1 MARFFY
7 SNTISHFLSD
17 SETVIRQSLDDG
29 HLKSHHQLDQT
40 QARAWD
46 EEIALLK
53 SVLKPYKGRGSVY
66 FEYNIPRM
74 GRRIDV
80 AVLIDGVVLILEF
93 KAFQEHYNKS
103 DLAQVWDYALDL
115 YNFHEESHD
124 RYLAP
129 ILVSTE
135 ASLPANEYAFFKGN
149 MFLPLMANKESLSS
163 VIKDVLAQ
171 CKPLGRPLDDKE
183 WGVSRYAPTP
193 TIIEAAKVLY
203 SNHSVEEITRTE
215 GSAENLKRTTEFVSD
230 IIEYSKKHKQK
241 SICFVTGVPG
251 AGKTLVGLNI
261 ATNQFAKQ
269 EVAVYL
275 SGNFPLVEV
284 LREALARD
292 KVAREK
298 ELGNRFTKAK
308 AMEEVKTFIQMIHN
322 YSDTCLEGTKIVD
335 GDVVKDEA
343 FFASVKNSKKHFI
356 PIDHVTIF
364 DEAQRSWTQKQ
375 LATFMKNKKGVPDFP
390 YSEPEFLIS
399 CLDRHTDWAVIV
411 CLVGG
416 GQEINTGEAGIKE
429 WVDALNRKFTDWHV
443 YISDRLVDEEYK
455 AAEDLKNFEKQ
466 ENLHSETDLHL
477 AVSMRSF
484 RAEHLST
491 FVHQM
496 LDGEVEKARKT
507 LRLLD
512 KYPIGITRDVNKA
525 KEWLKKQSGGSERY
539 GIVASS
545 SGERLRP
552 ETIVVRLK
560 PSVTHWFLDGS
571 EDIRSSMAMEDV
583 ATEFDVQGLELD
595 WACVAWDGDFRRNEK
610 SEDGWSYHQ
619 FSGGSHWNNVK
630 NPERRSYRKNAYRV
644 LLTRAR
650 QGMVIFVPQGNPEDP
665 TRLPEFYDST
675 YNYLKSLGLEDIG

>member
-1 MARFFY
+1 MRFFY
-7 SNTISHFLSD
+7 GNTISCFLDD
-17 SETVIRQSLDDG
+17 SYTIIRQSLDVG
-29 HLKSHHQLDQT
+29 HLQSHHQLDQT

-46 EEIALLK
+46 EEILLLK
-53 SVLKPYKGRGSVY
+53 SVLQPYRDRGSVY

-93 KAFQEHYNKS
+93 KAFQEHYQKS

-115 YNFHEESHD
+115 FNFHEESHD

-135 ASLPANEYAFFKGN
+135 ADLPQNEYSFFKGN
-149 MFLPLMANKESLSS
+149 MFLPLMANKESLPS
-163 VIKDVLAQ
+163 VVQHVLEQ
-171 CKPLGRPLDDKE
+171 SKPLGRPLDDKE
-183 WGVSRYAPTP
+183 WGISRYAPTP

-203 SNHSVEEITRTE
+203 SNHSVEEITRSE
-215 GSAENLKRTTEFVSD
+215 GSAENLKRTTGFVSD
-230 IIEYSKKHKQK
+230 IIEYSKKNKQK

-261 ATNQFAKQ
+261 ATNQFAKK

-298 ELGNRFTKAK
+298 ESGNRFTKAK

-322 YSDTCLEGTKIVD
+322 YRDTCLEGTKVVG
-335 GDVVKDEA
+335 GDIVKDEA
-343 FFASVKNSKKHFI
+343 FFESVKDSDKHYT
-356 PIDHVTIF
+356 PIDHVAIF
-364 DEAQRSWTQKQ
+364 DEAQRSWTQQQ
-375 LATFMKNKKGVPDFP
+375 LASFMKTKKGVIGFP
-390 YSEPEFLIS
+390 HSEPEFLIS
-399 CLDRHTDWAVIV
+399 CLDRHDDWAVIV

-429 WVDALNRKFTDWHV
+429 WVDALNRRFTNWHV
-443 YISDRLVDEEYK
+443 YISDRLNDEEYK
-455 AAEDLKNFEKQ
+455 AAEDLKNFKRQ
-466 ENLHSETDLHL
+466 ENLHTETDLHL

-496 LDGEVEKARKT
+496 LNGEVENAKHT
-507 LRLLD
+507 LLSLD
-512 KYPIGITRDVNKA
+512 KYPIAITRDVNKA
-525 KEWLKKQSGGSERY
+525 KQWLKDHAGGTERF

-571 EDIRSSMAMEDV
+571 EDVRSSMALEDV

-610 SEDGWSYHQ
+610 AEDGWTYHQ
-619 FSGGSHWNNVK
+619 FSGGNHWNNVNNK
-630 NPERRSYRKNAYRV
+630 ERRSYRKNAYRV

-650 QGMVIFVPQGNPEDP
+650 QGMIIFVPEGNPEDP
-665 TRLPEFYDST
+665 TRLPEYYDGT
-675 YNYLKSLGLEDIG
+675 YNYLLGIGLEEL